1 MIWILI
7 SDGDNLMNR
16 NDIKWLDFFGG
27 VNTIIVRNKSEFN
40 KFYNFMSDLGLQG
53 LFHNDKT
60 FEAWQHL
67 AKINGCVSDYIIF
80 EYQPSKGMTFGYS
93 IEESKNWYDK
103 EPLDVSVLD
112 SFYSNSKL
120 FNQNNNLKKDLD
132 IQLEK

>member
-67 AKINGCVSDYIIF
+67 AKINGCVSNYIIF

-93 IEESKNWYDK
+93 IEASKDWYDK
-103 EPLDVSVLD
+103 EPLTVDVLD
-112 SFYSNSKL
+112 AFYSNSTL
-120 FNQNNNLKKDLD
+120 LKNKNEINKDLE
-132 IQLEK
+132 IEK

>member
-67 AKINGCVSDYIIF
+67 AKINGCVSNYIIF

-93 IEESKNWYDK
+93 IEASKDWYDK
-103 EPLDVSVLD
+103 EPLTVDILD
-112 SFYSNSKL
+112 AFYSNSTL
-120 FNQNNNLKKDLD
+120 LKNKNEINKDLE
-132 IQLEK
+132 IEK